1 MRTRCPRSG
10 PPFEGTGRS
19 RPLRRPLAYP
29 APPDGRRTPSAAPC
43 SSSRRVISGI
53 LGAVFRT
60 ATRCSRSR
68 CLPQAADAVG
78 HRRTCAGGQAI
89 LRPRRHG
96 IRPRLRGPGAG
107 RESPTQAGGC
117 RSRLAR
123 RSTGRTSRRRYG
135 RRRSLRG
142 TRSARLGG
150 VRGGSR
156 ARDGGCGA
164 GAASTHP
171 RRHVRGSITAL
182 PFSDESFDAVVAT
195 GVLEFVVDDLD
206 GAIRE
211 LARVLRRDGEA
222 VVSFPNRRAPVNIWR
237 GRVLCP
243 LVRAAKRVLPADRPS
258 PPRVPLVPFR
268 RLLSGFERAGL
279 VVDAIEPV
287 GVRPLPASVGKRLE
301 RSRSG
306 LAFALAVQLVVRA
319 RKVN

>member
-1 MRTRCPRSG
+1 MRSG
-10 PPFEGTGRS
+10 TVE
-19 RPLRRPLAYP
+19 LAQEVKRFF
-29 APPDGRRTPSAAPC
+29 DR
-43 SSSRRVISGI
+43 
-53 LGAVFRT
+53 GAMAYDR
-60 ATRCSRSR
+60 AY
-68 CLPQAADAVG
+68 AD
-78 HRRTCAGGQAI
+78 
-89 LRPRRHG
+89 P
-96 IRPRLRGPGAG
+96 GPGGRVLRKRAAVVLDLLGDRPGELLDAG
-107 RESPTQAGGC
+107 MGGGVLC
-117 RSRLAR
+117 AALDRRGWAVSGVDLAPAMVDVAQ
-123 RSTGRTSRRRYG
+123 
-135 RRRSLRG
+135 
-142 TRSARLGG
+142 ARLPHI
-150 VRGGSR
+150 RGR
-156 ARDGGCGA
+156 MF
-164 GAASTHP
+164 
-171 RRHVRGSITAL
+171 RGSITAL

-237 GRVLCP
+237 GRVLYP